1 MPPLGRE
8 SSRNGSWRAAC
19 ALGVAHS
26 AGAVFVFVYLSYVS
40 PSEAPARVST
50 PGLDLIFFVAFAAIA
65 FPLTGL
71 GCEFVARRALAWQRG
86 GRRPTEAEGA
96 GTLTLARRLAGVTF
110 LPWIAAAIFFGSLNA
125 YYGHTSRYIGKVA
138 FTTLDG
144 GLVSCAIGFLL
155 LELALRP
162 TVAAV
167 LDGAPPARR
176 TVAGVRLRLFVAWAL
191 GSGVP
196 LAGLM
201 VLPVASQGATVR
213 ADIGPAVFALST
225 VGLLTGLTMTA
236 VTAKSLSEPITEV
249 RRALEQVQ
257 AGRLDVGVTVDRG
270 GDLGELQAGVNRM
283 VEGLRERQQ
292 LADLFGRH
300 VGTEVA
306 QRAIEQGSGL
316 DSEQREASVLFVDLI
331 GSTAMAEVLPP
342 HAVLD
347 TLNAYFDAVVDVVS
361 REGGWVNKFE
371 GDGALCVFGAPAM
384 QPDHAA
390 RALRAARAL
399 HLRLRDLATEYPGID
414 AAIGV
419 SSGVVVAGNVG
430 METRYEYTL
439 LGRPVNEAARLTDL
453 AKARVGRVLASEGAL
468 ERSGDEASAWSSL
481 GTVALR
487 GQSAPTAIFQPLESA
502 EIGDV
507 TGVAESLAQPRTS
520 GL

>member
-1 MPPLGRE
+1 LTPAPATLGPIDRQ
-8 SSRNGSWRAAC
+8 RGNWRAVA
-19 ALGVAHS
+19 ALAFAHV
-26 AGAVFVFVYLSYVS
+26 AGAIFVFVYLTFVA
-40 PSEAPARVST
+40 PSETTTRAST
-50 PGLDLIFFVAFAAIA
+50 PGVDIAFFIAFAFAA
-65 FPLTGL
+65 FPITGL
-71 GCEFVARRALAWQRG
+71 ACEHVARRALRWEREQ
-86 GRRPTEAEGA
+86 RRPTDSERGR
-96 GTLTLARRLAGVTF
+96 TLALARRLAAITF
-110 LPWIAAAIFFGSLNA
+110 LPWVSAAIFFGALNA
-125 YYGHTSRYIGKVA
+125 YYGHTDRYIAKVA

-155 LELALRP
+155 LELAMRP

-176 TVAGVRLRLFVAWAL
+176 TVAGVPLRLFMAWAL

-201 VLPVASQGATVR
+201 LLPVASQGATVR
-213 ADIGPAVFALST
+213 ADIGPAVFVLSI
-225 VGLLTGLTMTA
+225 VGLLTGLTITA
-236 VTAKSLSEPITEV
+236 VTAKSLSDPITEV

-257 AGRLDVGVTVDRG
+257 AGRLNVSVTVDRG
-270 GDLGELQAGVNRM
+270 GDLGALQAGVNRM

-371 GDGALCVFGAPAM
+371 GDGALCVFGAPAV

-399 HLRLRDLATEYPGID
+399 NLRLRELATAYPGID

-430 METRYEYTL
+430 TETRYEYTL

-453 AKARVGRVLASEGAL
+453 AKARTGRVLASQGAL
-468 ERSGDEASAWSSL
+468 GRSGDEASAWSSL
-481 GTVALR
+481 GAVALR
-487 GQSAPTAIFQPLESA
+487 GQSAPTAIFEPLESA
-502 EIGDV
+502 DIDEAV
-507 TGVAESLAQPRTS
+507 ESFA
-520 GL
+520 